1 MLLNASA
8 PSRFVEFGL
17 MAKPAPSLMDKI
29 VSLCKR
35 RGFVFP
41 ASEIYGGQGSTYDW
55 GPLGVE
61 LKRRVKEAW
70 WESLVYA
77 RRDVV
82 GLDSAIIQSPRVWE
96 ASGHV
101 GGFSDPLIDNKTS
114 KQRYRADHLVEEH
127 AAGLRKAGKDAD
139 ADALLARLP
148 AALGDNAALHALILS
163 ADIKDPKSGTADW
176 TEVRRFDL
184 MFKTH
189 VGPVEDTAS
198 VAYLRPE
205 TAQGIFINFNNVVNA
220 ARTKLPFG
228 IAQVGKSFRNEITP
242 GNFVFRTREFEQMEM
257 EWFCRPAE
265 AGEWYAF
272 WKKERFQWYLD
283 LGIRA
288 ERLRMR
294 EHAPDELAHYA
305 DGCADVE
312 YEFPFGWSE
321 LEGVANRTDY
331 DLKKHAEHSGE
342 RLAWYDQQANEHI
355 VPYVIEPA
363 AGCDRTAMTFLV
375 DAYDEEPDEKEPRVV
390 LRFHPR
396 IAPVTVAVFPLVK
409 KEGMPEKAAEIER
422 GLRRRFRTM
431 IEENQSIGRRYRRQ
445 DEIGTPFCVT
455 VDGDTLQDDTVTL
468 RERDTMTQERIAVSD
483 LPAALD
489 ARIAAWK
496 RPQTAGVA

>member
-1 MLLNASA
+1 
-8 PSRFVEFGL
+8 
-17 MAKPAPSLMDKI
+17 MDKI

-61 LKRRVKEAW
+61 LKRRVKDAW
-70 WESLVYA
+70 WESMVYA

-82 GLDSAIIQSPRVWE
+82 GLDSAIIQSPEVWK

-114 KQRYRADHLVEEH
+114 KQRYRADHLVENQV
-127 AAGLRKAGKDAD
+127 ARLRKKGRDQKAD
-139 ADALLARLP
+139 ELEARLARSLGSNE
-148 AALGDNAALHALILS
+148 ALYQLIME
-163 ADIKDPKSGTADW
+163 AGIKDPVSGTDDW
-176 TEVRRFDL
+176 TEVRQFNL

-205 TAQGIFINFNNVVNA
+205 TAQGIFINFNNIQTA
-220 ARTKLPFG
+220 TRKKLPFG
-228 IAQVGKSFRNEITP
+228 VAQIGKSFRNEITP

-257 EWFCRPAE
+257 EFFCEPEDASQWFQYWRD
-265 AGEWYAF
+265 
-272 WKKERFQWYLD
+272 ERFQWYLD
-283 LGIRA
+283 HGIDP
-288 ERLRMR
+288 EKLRLRD
-294 EHAPDELAHYA
+294 HADDELAHYA

-312 YEFPFGWSE
+312 YLFPFGWSE
-321 LEGVANRTDY
+321 LEGIANRTDY
-331 DLKKHAEHSGE
+331 DLKRHSDASGTA
-342 RLAWYDQQANEHI
+342 LSYFDQENKRH
-355 VPYVIEPA
+355 VTPFVIEPA

-375 DAYDEEPDEKEPRVV
+375 DAYDEEGEGKDQRVV

-409 KEGMPEKAAEIER
+409 KEGMPEKAAEIEQL
-422 GLRRRFRTM
+422 LRRGFRTA
-431 IEENQSIGRRYRRQ
+431 IEANASIGRRYRRQ

-455 VDGDTLQDDTVTL
+455 VDGQTMEDDTVTL
-468 RERDTMTQERIAVSD
+468 RERDSMTQDRVAVAELAGILEDRIQRWRRPE
-483 LPAALD
+483 PAAS
-489 ARIAAWK
+489 A
-496 RPQTAGVA
+496 

>member
-1 MLLNASA
+1 
-8 PSRFVEFGL
+8 V
-17 MAKPAPSLMDKI
+17 
-29 VSLCKR
+29 
-35 RGFVFP
+35 
-41 ASEIYGGQGSTYDW
+41 
-55 GPLGVE
+55 
-61 LKRRVKEAW
+61 
-70 WESLVYA
+70 
-77 RRDVV
+77 
-82 GLDSAIIQSPRVWE
+82 
-96 ASGHV
+96 
-101 GGFSDPLIDNKTS
+101 
-114 KQRYRADHLVEEH
+114 
-127 AAGLRKAGKDAD
+127 
-139 ADALLARLP
+139 
-148 AALGDNAALHALILS
+148 
-163 ADIKDPKSGTADW
+163 KDPQSVTTDW
-176 TEVRRFDL
+176 TEVRRFNL

-189 VGPVEDTAS
+189 VGAVEDTAS

-265 AGEWYAF
+265 AAEWYAF
-272 WKKERFQWYLD
+272 WKQERFRWYLA
-283 LGIRA
+283 LGIRP
-288 ERLRMR
+288 ERLRLR
-294 EHAPDELAHYA
+294 EHARDELAHYA

-321 LEGVANRTDY
+321 LEGIANRTDY

-342 RLAWYDQQANEHI
+342 RLAWYDQQANEHV

-375 DAYDEEPDEKEPRVV
+375 DAYDEEPDEPEPRVV

-409 KEGMPEKAAEIER
+409 KEGMPEKAAEIEA

-445 DEIGTPFCVT
+445 DEIGTPFCLT
-455 VDGDTLQDDTVTL
+455 VDGDTLRDDTVTL
-468 RERDTMTQERIAVSD
+468 RERDGMTQERIPVRD
-483 LPAALD
+483 LAAALEE
-489 ARIAAWK
+489 RIAAWK
-496 RPQTAGVA
+496 RPQTAGAI